1 MLLKVFCFI
10 IKRSSLMS
18 FSFCGGGSF
27 SLLQPGGKRFHKTT
41 ENDLECLKK
50 ELTKKLSG
58 MELQANDYVI
68 PELFTKCHCKRSVI
82 LVVEHRELYVSK
94 QILKLASPVFNSM
107 FDSDF
112 LEKNMASID
121 LPGKNC
127 QEIVLLLSCLYPN
140 MLEQIEG

>member
-1 MLLKVFCFI
+1 VVQRRGTSIHKI
-10 IKRSSLMS
+10 I
-18 FSFCGGGSF
+18 
-27 SLLQPGGKRFHKTT
+27 

-50 ELTKKLSG
+50 ELSKKLSG
-58 MELQANDYVI
+58 LEQQSNDYVI
-68 PELFTKCHCKRSVI
+68 PELFTKCHCKRSVM
-82 LVVEHRELYVSK
+82 LVVEHQQLYVSK

-107 FDSDF
+107 FESDF
-112 LEKNMASID
+112 LEKNMALID